1 MAWYYASGGERQGP
15 VSEEEFHDLVR
26 RGVIAPDALVWTS
39 GMTDWRRLSEI
50 LPQLPPPVPRPAGG
64 SAGDLAT
71 GRPPVAAT
79 TFAGARVVDAG
90 STPLYAGFWIRVLA
104 RLIDGVLLW
113 VGAQILA
120 GLLVAVL
127 IPDALGAL
135 SLEPGVEP
143 TAEQLTTLLAVL
155 GVVMVSSL
163 VTGLIYDL
171 IFLRVWSATPG
182 KLLLGLR
189 VRAADGSP
197 LSIGRIIGRHFA
209 VSLSGFTFGVGYLMV
224 AFDAEKRGLHDHLCA
239 TRVVRQR

>member
-1 MAWYYASGGERQGP
+1 MAWYYASGGERRGP
-15 VSEEEFHDLVR
+15 VSDEEFHDFVR

-39 GMTDWRRLSEI
+39 GMADWRRLSEV
-50 LPQLPPPVPRPAGG
+50 LPESPPPLPTPAVG
-64 SAGDLAT
+64 SAGDGAAV
-71 GRPPVAAT
+71 RPPVTAT
-79 TFAGARVVDAG
+79 PFAGVRLANPDFA
-90 STPLYAGFWIRVLA
+90 PHYAGFWIRVLA

-120 GLLVAVL
+120 GLFVAVL

-155 GVVMVSSL
+155 GLLMVSSL
-163 VTGLIYDL
+163 VTGLVYDL
-171 IFLRVWSATPG
+171 IFLRGWSATPG

-189 VRAADGSP
+189 VRTAEGNP
-197 LSIGRIIGRHFA
+197 LSFGRIIGRHFA

-224 AFDAEKRGLHDHLCA
+224 AFDGEKRGLHDHLCA

>member
-1 MAWYYASGGERQGP
+1 MSWYYASGGERHGP

-39 GMTDWRRLSEI
+39 GMSDWRRLSEV
-50 LPQLPPPVPRPAGG
+50 LPELPLPAAG
-64 SAGDLAT
+64 SSGDRGV
-71 GRPPVAAT
+71 GRLPAAAT
-79 TFAGARVVDAG
+79 TFTGARVADVGLA
-90 STPLYAGFWIRVLA
+90 PHYAGFWIRVLA

-113 VGAQILA
+113 VAAQIFA

-135 SLEPGVEP
+135 SIEPGVEP

-155 GVVMVSSL
+155 GLVMVSSL
-163 VTGLIYDL
+163 VTGLVYDL
-171 IFLRVWSATPG
+171 IFLRGWSATPG

-189 VRAADGSP
+189 VRMADGSP
-197 LSIGRIIGRHFA
+197 LSIGRIIGRHLA

>member
-1 MAWYYASGGERQGP
+1 MAWYYASGGERHGP
-15 VSEEEFHDLVR
+15 VNEEEFHDLVR

-39 GMTDWRRLSEI
+39 GMADWRRLSEV
-50 LPQLPPPVPRPAGG
+50 LPELPPSLPPA
-64 SAGDLAT
+64 
-71 GRPPVAAT
+71 AAT
-79 TFAGARVVDAG
+79 TFTGARVADVGLA
-90 STPLYAGFWIRVLA
+90 PHYAGFWIRVLA

-113 VGAQILA
+113 VAAQILA

-135 SLEPGVEP
+135 TIEPGVEP

-155 GVVMVSSL
+155 GLVMVSSL
-163 VTGLIYDL
+163 VTGLVYDL
-171 IFLRVWSATPG
+171 IFLRGWSATPG

-189 VRAADGSP
+189 VRMADGSP
-197 LSIGRIIGRHFA
+197 LSIGRIIGRHLA

-224 AFDAEKRGLHDHLCA
+224 AFDAERRGLHDHLCA

>member
-1 MAWYYASGGERQGP
+1 MAWYYASGGERHGP
-15 VSEEEFHDLVR
+15 VNEEEVHDLVR

-39 GMTDWRRLSEI
+39 GMADWRRLSEV
-50 LPQLPPPVPRPAGG
+50 LPELPPSLPPAAAG
-64 SAGDLAT
+64 SSGDLGV
-71 GRPPVAAT
+71 GRPPPAAT
-79 TFAGARVVDAG
+79 TFTGARVADVGLA
-90 STPLYAGFWIRVLA
+90 PHYAGFWIRVLA

-113 VGAQILA
+113 VAAQILA

-135 SLEPGVEP
+135 SIEPGVEP

-155 GVVMVSSL
+155 GLVMVSSL
-163 VTGLIYDL
+163 VTGLVYDL
-171 IFLRVWSATPG
+171 IFLRGWSATPG

-189 VRAADGSP
+189 VRMADGSP
-197 LSIGRIIGRHFA
+197 LSLGRIIGRHLA

-224 AFDAEKRGLHDHLCA
+224 AFDAERRGLHDHLCA